1 MRLIKLCMIHLGNY
15 ILSRLLRFILDFE
28 LPLRKF
34 STFSN
39 SSNRCV
45 ISSFLY
51 MERRT
56 SSCNFTTRV
65 YIVSSHFFFL
75 TKDISLL
82 HFVKRTSRFSRR
94 STTLSTSMY
103 LFSPQSLTASINVR
117 LTLEVGFGAKK
128 PTTAWNK
135 LDISW
140 EWVEGRWV
148 GYSTEL
154 RAR

>member
-1 MRLIKLCMIHLGNY
+1 MVHLENY
-15 ILSRLLRFILDFE
+15 TLSRLLRFIRDFE

-34 STFSN
+34 STLSN
-39 SSNRCV
+39 SSNSGR

-51 MERRT
+51 MERRILSDKCT
-56 SSCNFTTRV
+56 ILV
-65 YIVSSHFFFL
+65 YTVSSHFFFL

-94 STTLSTSMY
+94 SITLSTSMY
-103 LFSPQSLTASINVR
+103 LFSPQSLTASINFR
-117 LTLEVGFGAKK
+117 LATRGGFGVKK

-140 EWVEGRWV
+140 VWVGGRWV
-148 GYSTEL
+148 ECSTEL
-154 RAR
+154 RAK

>member
-1 MRLIKLCMIHLGNY
+1 MIHLENY
-15 ILSRLLRFILDFE
+15 TLSRLLRFICDFE
-28 LPLRKF
+28 LPLKKF
-34 STFSN
+34 STLSN
-39 SSNRCV
+39 SSNNGR

-56 SSCNFTTRV
+56 LSVRFTIRE

-94 STTLSTSMY
+94 STTLSTSIY
-103 LFSPQSLTASINVR
+103 LFSPQSLTASISFR
-117 LTLEVGFGAKK
+117 DDERGFGAKK
-128 PTTAWNK
+128 LTTAWNK

-140 EWVEGRWV
+140 EWVGVRWV
-148 GYSTEL
+148 LCNTGL
-154 RAR
+154 LPK

>member
-1 MRLIKLCMIHLGNY
+1 MIHLENY
-15 ILSRLLRFILDFE
+15 TLSRLLRFIRDFE
-28 LPLRKF
+28 LPLKKF
-34 STFSN
+34 STLSN

-51 MERRT
+51 IERRT
-56 SSCNFTTRV
+56 SSCNLTTRV
-65 YIVSSHFFFL
+65 YIVSSQFFFL
-75 TKDISLL
+75 TKDNSLL

-94 STTLSTSMY
+94 SLNSFELSTSMY
-103 LFSPQSLTASINVR
+103 LFSPQSLTASISLR
-117 LTLEVGFGAKK
+117 LATTGGLGAKK
-128 PTTAWNK
+128 STTVWNK

>member
-65 YIVSSHFFFL
+65 YIVSSQFFFL

-103 LFSPQSLTASINVR
+103 LFSPQSFVASINTGLIKVED
-117 LTLEVGFGAKK
+117 LGVKK
-128 PTTAWNK
+128 PTTAWNR
-135 LDISW
+135 LGIS
-140 EWVEGRWV
+140 
-148 GYSTEL
+148 
-154 RAR
+154 

>member
-1 MRLIKLCMIHLGNY
+1 MIHLENY
-15 ILSRLLRFILDFE
+15 TLSRLLRFICDFE
-28 LPLRKF
+28 LPLKKF
-34 STFSN
+34 STLSN
-39 SSNRCV
+39 SSNSGR

-56 SSCNFTTRV
+56 LSVRFTIRE
-65 YIVSSHFFFL
+65 YMVSSHFFFL

-82 HFVKRTSRFSRR
+82 HFVKRTWRFSRR

-103 LFSPQSLTASINVR
+103 LFSPQSLTASIN
-117 LTLEVGFGAKK
+117 LGTDKEGLGAKK
-128 PTTAWNK
+128 STTVWNK

-148 GYSTEL
+148 GYNTEL

>member
-1 MRLIKLCMIHLGNY
+1 MIHLENY
-15 ILSRLLRFILDFE
+15 TLSRLLRFICDFE
-28 LPLRKF
+28 LPLKKF
-34 STFSN
+34 STLSN
-39 SSNRCV
+39 SSNSGR

-56 SSCNFTTRV
+56 LSVRFIIRV
-65 YIVSSHFFFL
+65 YMVSSHFFFL

-82 HFVKRTSRFSRR
+82 HFVKRTWRFSRR

-103 LFSPQSLTASINVR
+103 LFSPQSFVASINTGLIKVED
-117 LTLEVGFGAKK
+117 LGVKK